1 MDHGIDSRVDGD
13 FLRNGSGESSI
24 KDGPVRQHTGG
35 NNSSLDGLTSL
46 DYSDLSYFRS
56 GSSGSG
62 NLNERNS
69 STLSDSNSINIVKLS
84 AVVFFLS
91 QISDNLGNIH
101 GRASTEANNSVN
113 TVLNAHVGSIIDV
126 LLKRVR
132 NDSIE
137 DHSLDSSSLERS
149 KSVLKKSSLSD
160 TSISYDADAFA
171 SLFNHDFSKL
181 LGSAKLEKNVFG
193 SLEEH

>member
-1 MDHGIDSRVDGD
+1 
-13 FLRNGSGESSI
+13 
-24 KDGPVRQHTGG
+24 
-35 NNSSLDGLTSL
+35 
-46 DYSDLSYFRS
+46 
-56 GSSGSG
+56 
-62 NLNERNS
+62 
-69 STLSDSNSINIVKLS
+69 
-84 AVVFFLS
+84 VVFFLS

-149 KSVLKKSSLSD
+149 ESVLKKSSLSD

-171 SLFNHDFSKL
+171 SLFNHDFSEL